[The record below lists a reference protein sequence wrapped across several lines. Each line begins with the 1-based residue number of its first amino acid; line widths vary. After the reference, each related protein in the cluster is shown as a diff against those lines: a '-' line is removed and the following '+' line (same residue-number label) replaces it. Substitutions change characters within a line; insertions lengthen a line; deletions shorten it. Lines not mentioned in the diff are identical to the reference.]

1 MLDQQLS
8 MIPQHQ
14 WISKLFGYEFNVE
27 YWPGRLNAV
36 ANALSRRDN
45 EEISIHSIST
55 PTFQLFSEIKSV
67 ISTNSDLSALRN
79 NIIEGL
85 KDPSWSVQDGLI
97 LKSGKVYIPSNSD
110 LIQQILQ
117 ISHTGGHEGIQK
129 TLHRLRA
136 HFYVHRDQHI
146 INKFVSAYTI
156 FQQNK
161 TQSLH
166 PVGLLQPLPVLSRV
180 WAAVSVLD
188 RQPTKGSARSR

>member
-79 NIIEGL
+79 NIIVGL
-85 KDPSWSVQDGLI
+85 KDPSWSVQDSLI

-156 FQQNK
+156 CQQNK

-166 PVGLLQPLPVLSRV
+166 PVGLLQPLPVPSRV